1 MRLILFFFILLFS
14 AQSRAQLKEFE
25 HAYDVN
31 LNEEIPMLWRLQK
44 EYAKSRSDYDWHY
57 DYSWNIPPIF
67 DKDFHNSIK
76 QFGTIEKRIES
87 ADEEGLLR
95 DLQHLPKEF
104 YPYIGPVLH
113 TVPGLSGKILELPGI
128 KETKNKFPQKVAS
141 KLAAIPDIEFVS
153 PGLYIYLMPMI
164 FGEGVNSREFPQ
176 TLKKH
181 QNMPPIRIKKE
192 LLESALKEVPT
203 EKFALNAPTQPQ
215 NIGIRHY
222 SADASTPLSQADV
235 KAFVGTLDNL
245 LKFKSDLQTDVKFI
259 SLNGIMSYWD
269 EKNGVNKDAAFLKT
283 MVNPCQTIARK
294 VKWLG
299 MRQEFQ
305 KVIGNQAFGLDDW
318 AYTCDKTL
326 KAYRSASQTYAEIT
340 SMNILK
346 KGYIYKMINQ
356 FDYYTP
362 EERLTHKY
370 FIEAS
375 IQLYKTTSNDI
386 DAVKPYKDEL
396 YQKLS
401 EFGSN
406 LLGAPLILP

>member
-1 MRLILFFFILLFS
+1 MRLFLFFFILLLS
-14 AQSRAQLKEFE
+14 AQSQAQLKEFE
-25 HAYDVN
+25 HTYDVD

-44 EYAKSRSDYDWHY
+44 EYRKSRSDYDWHY
-57 DYSWNIPPIF
+57 DYSWNIPPVF
-67 DKDFHNSIK
+67 DKDFDQSIK
-76 QFGTIEKRIES
+76 RFGTIEKRIEN
-87 ADEEGLLR
+87 ADEEALLR
-95 DLQHLPKEF
+95 DLQRLPKEF

-113 TVPGLSGKILELPGI
+113 TVPGLSGKILDLPGI
-128 KETKNKFPQKVAS
+128 KETKNQFPQKVAS

-164 FGEGVNSREFPQ
+164 FGEGINSREFPQ
-176 TLKKH
+176 ITNKH

-203 EKFALNAPTQPQ
+203 EKFALNATALPKNP
-215 NIGIRHY
+215 GIRHY
-222 SADASTPLSQADV
+222 NAEASTPLSQADV
-235 KAFVGTLDNL
+235 KAFIGTLDGL
-245 LKFKSDLQTDVKFI
+245 LKFKSDLKTDVKFI
-259 SLNGIMSYWD
+259 SLNGVMSYWD
-269 EKNGVNKDAAFLKT
+269 EKHGVNKNAAFLKT

-299 MRQEFQ
+299 LRQEFQ
-305 KVIGNQAFGLDDW
+305 KIIGPQAFGLDDW

-326 KAYRSASQTYAEIT
+326 KAYRSASQTHAEIT
-340 SMNILK
+340 VMNILK
-346 KGYIYKMINQ
+346 KGYIYAMINQ

-375 IQLYKTTSNDI
+375 IQLYQSTLADM

-396 YQKLS
+396 QQRLGK
-401 EFGSN
+401 FGSN
-406 LLGAPLILP
+406 ILGTPLILP